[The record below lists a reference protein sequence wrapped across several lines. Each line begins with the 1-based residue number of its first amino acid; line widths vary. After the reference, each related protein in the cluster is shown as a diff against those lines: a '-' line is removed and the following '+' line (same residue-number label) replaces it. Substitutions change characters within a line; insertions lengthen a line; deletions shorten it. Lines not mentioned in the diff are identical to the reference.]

1 MRDACAEK
9 PECVK
14 LFQELETCNQR
25 VNSRTKTEEI
35 CVQELFDFLEC
46 RDKCV
51 SWFSNQFNFSF
62 PVSEIHHYNLEQG
75 TLKSPPLPASS
86 PILTNNASVVHQTEI
101 PPFQTKTAQKPFFWF
116 DIYLYGLDGREVP
129 GTGFYFTYIQ
139 K

>member
-51 SWFSNQFNFSF
+51 SSVCWLVFK
-62 PVSEIHHYNLEQG
+62 PV
-75 TLKSPPLPASS
+75 
-86 PILTNNASVVHQTEI
+86 
-101 PPFQTKTAQKPFFWF
+101 
-116 DIYLYGLDGREVP
+116 
-129 GTGFYFTYIQ
+129 
-139 K
+139 

>member
-51 SWFSNQFNFSF
+51 S
-62 PVSEIHHYNLEQG
+62 
-75 TLKSPPLPASS
+75 
-86 PILTNNASVVHQTEI
+86 SV
-101 PPFQTKTAQKPFFWF
+101 
-116 DIYLYGLDGREVP
+116 
-129 GTGFYFTYIQ
+129 
-139 K
+139 